1 MATTIM
7 FRDEDGV
14 FRAVSADNPLPTTGS
29 GGGGGAVE
37 SVNGQTGVV
46 NLTAAD
52 VGAKPASYV
61 PDWDDI
67 TDKPEMV
74 ESVNGQTG
82 EVVLNSSNIDVVI
95 GGATIGQLNDSL
107 QSLSES
113 VVELDSTKL
122 NTPTGTANSTTF
134 ARGDGTWA
142 TPPNTTYSVVSQANI
157 ENPASTSS
165 GLITGQRLAQGV
177 AAQIADEEG
186 VVGIGRVVYIREGDP
201 VPTVPDYTQVI
212 VLPAEDA

>member
-37 SVNGQTGVV
+37 SVNGQTGEVT
-46 NLTAAD
+46 LTSED
-52 VGAKPASYV
+52 IEVTVDGEPAGGN
-61 PDWDDI
+61 I
-67 TDKPEMV
+67 T
-74 ESVNGQTG
+74 Q
-82 EVVLNSSNIDVVI
+82 
-95 GGATIGQLNDSL
+95 SL
-107 QSLSES
+107 QSQANSLNQFANDFSAALQDK
-113 VVELDSTKL
+113 LD
-122 NTPTGTANSTTF
+122 TPTGTANSTTY

-165 GLITGQRLAQGV
+165 GLITGQRLAQGI
-177 AAQIADEEG
+177 AAQVADEPG
-186 VVGIGRVVYIREGDP
+186 TVGLVKAVFLENGETPPGGLDP
-201 VPTVPDYTQVI
+201 YTLVI
-212 VLPAEDA
+212 ELEA

>member
-37 SVNGQTGVV
+37 SVNG
-46 NLTAAD
+46 
-52 VGAKPASYV
+52 K
-61 PDWDDI
+61 
-67 TDKPEMV
+67 
-74 ESVNGQTG
+74 TG
-82 EVVLNSSNIDVVI
+82 EVTLTSEDIEVTVDGESAGGNI
-95 GGATIGQLNDSL
+95 TQSL
-107 QSLSES
+107 QSQANSLNQFANDFSAALQDK
-113 VVELDSTKL
+113 LD
-122 NTPTGTANSTTF
+122 TPTGTANSTTY

-186 VVGIGRVVYIREGDP
+186 VVGIGRVVYIREGDA

-212 VLPAEDA
+212 VLPAEVA

>member
-1 MATTIM
+1 
-7 FRDEDGV
+7 
-14 FRAVSADNPLPTTGS
+14 
-29 GGGGGAVE
+29 
-37 SVNGQTGVV
+37 
-46 NLTAAD
+46 
-52 VGAKPASYV
+52 
-61 PDWDDI
+61 
-67 TDKPEMV
+67 MV

-82 EVVLNSSNIDVVI
+82 EVVLNSSNIDVVF

-107 QSLSES
+107 QNLSDA
-113 VVELDSTKL
+113 VTELDSTKL
-122 NTPTGTANSTTF
+122 NTPTGTANSTTY

>member
-1 MATTIM
+1 M

-37 SVNGQTGVV
+37 SVNGQTGAVI
-46 NLTAAD
+46 LTAAD
-52 VGAKPASYV
+52 VDAKPASYV
-61 PDWDDI
+61 PDWDEI
-67 TDKPEMV
+67 TGKPDTFGAV
-74 ESVNGQTG
+74 DSVNGKTG
-82 EVVLNSSNIDVVI
+82 EVTLTSEDIEVAVD
-95 GGATIGQLNDSL
+95 GQTIGQLNDSL

-113 VVELDSTKL
+113 IVELDSTKL
-122 NTPTGTANSTTF
+122 NTPTGTANSTTY

-186 VVGIGRVVYIREGDP
+186 VVGIGRVVYIREGDA